1 LKSQP
6 AKALDDARSVR
17 DRILQTASALFYQE
31 GTRAVGVDLIVQ
43 RSGVAKTS
51 LYRYFPTKDHLIEA
65 FLAREDSDFWQQ
77 WDKVSAAHAE
87 QPKKELDAQLQ
98 WIGERIARAGY
109 RGCPQINIAAE
120 YADESH
126 PARVVAVAHKAELR
140 RRLGIVARNM
150 NLREPE
156 HFALQMAIVIDG
168 ALSSGRALHEAGPV
182 EFLQGTA
189 HALAPP
195 GNSANRRERF
205 VMT

>member
-6 AKALDDARSVR
+6 AKALDDATSVR

-31 GTRAVGVDLIVQ
+31 GTRAVGVDLIVE
-43 RSGVAKTS
+43 RAGVAKTS
-51 LYRYFPTKDHLIEA
+51 LYRYFPTKDHLIKE
-65 FLAREDSDFWQQ
+65 FLASEDSDFWQQ
-77 WDKVSAAHAE
+77 WDKVSAASAKHPE
-87 QPKKELDAQLQ
+87 QELDAQLQ

-150 NLREPE
+150 KLRQPE
-156 HFALQMAIVIDG
+156 HFALEMAIVIDG
-168 ALSSGRALHEAGPV
+168 ALSSGRALHDVGPV
-182 EFLQGTA
+182 RFLQGIARTLISA
-189 HALAPP
+189 SAKP
-195 GNSANRRERF
+195 GKAA
-205 VMT
+205 